1 MQMDQCII
9 FRQFACDHFYFN
21 SNQMFNLHSGVYW
34 SCNSCSDKC
43 STGANKIGHNKSYKA
58 HNEDA
63 EAALQ
68 VV

>member
-1 MQMDQCII
+1 MTFFILTLTL
-9 FRQFACDHFYFN
+9 
-21 SNQMFNLHSGVYW
+21 MFNLHSGVYW

-43 STGANKIGHNKSYKA
+43 STGANKIDHNKSYKA